1 MSNQRVVNT
10 VCAHNCG
17 GRSPLACTVRDDR
30 LVRVE
35 PAAHPDPRYQGLC
48 VRCLTL
54 PQWVYAEDRIASPMR
69 RTGPRGSGEFER
81 VSWDEALDE
90 IAERFTGLVDAHGAQ
105 SIAFSRTSGSS
116 QLANYSRL
124 AALIGGGG
132 SANFFGGVDMAVHMG
147 LNNVLGFK
155 GMFGQA
161 ANEWTDRTR
170 AKVYLVW
177 GNNPA
182 ETSMT
187 SMRFLL
193 DARDAGARV
202 VVIDPRYSATAMHA
216 SWWVAPRPG
225 TDLALALGLL
235 HVLIHEHLIDV
246 GFTEKHTIAPLLV
259 RDDTGRLLRESDLS
273 AHGSSSEYLV
283 MDASGTTTSPDAVR
297 KPRLEGRFQVGS
309 HQVSTAFTLLKGLVD
324 KFPPDRVQAITGIAE
339 DDVVELARLYAAGPS
354 TIGFGYGVDRY
365 LHAELLTRA
374 GATMATLTGNIGR
387 PGAGVGVQSHGIG
400 TREVAL
406 GPGPQL
412 PDWASTESIP
422 NIEVGT
428 RKLPVRALFCQG
440 DWLNQRMADMQ
451 RARDYLTGLDFVVTV
466 DHFWQTT
473 ADWSD
478 IVLPASTFLEGTEPV
493 RDVAVA
499 GNSVMLRQTVIPP
512 VGDSRP
518 DSDIEKALAQR
529 LGLGGYFEDSIQD
542 IVRTLID
549 GAQDPAMSGIT
560 LDGLL
565 ATGGAAPLKVPQTPN
580 VQYADLRFP
589 TRTGRAE
596 FYVEELAPLGEALP
610 VYREDHEALPGHRTA
625 QQYPLVLM
633 QAHARQRAHSTFF
646 NTRWTLEVWPE
657 PLLEMNP
664 EDAAARGLEDG
675 DLAEAFNSRGHVVA
689 KVAVSADYPPGTANL
704 AEGWKQQQ
712 YVAGNVQAVTNGNIN
727 AAQTQLWGHANIPFY
742 DTRVEV
748 RPWQEGTQ

>member
-1 MSNQRVVNT
+1 
-10 VCAHNCG
+10 
-17 GRSPLACTVRDDR
+17 
-30 LVRVE
+30 
-35 PAAHPDPRYQGLC
+35 
-48 VRCLTL
+48 
-54 PQWVYAEDRIASPMR
+54 
-69 RTGPRGSGEFER
+69 
-81 VSWDEALDE
+81 
-90 IAERFTGLVDAHGAQ
+90 
-105 SIAFSRTSGSS
+105 
-116 QLANYSRL
+116 
-124 AALIGGGG
+124 
-132 SANFFGGVDMAVHMG
+132 
-147 LNNVLGFK
+147 
-155 GMFGQA
+155 
-161 ANEWTDRTR
+161 
-170 AKVYLVW
+170 
-177 GNNPA
+177 
-182 ETSMT
+182 
-187 SMRFLL
+187 
-193 DARDAGARV
+193 
-202 VVIDPRYSATAMHA
+202 
-216 SWWVAPRPG
+216 
-225 TDLALALGLL
+225 
-235 HVLIHEHLIDV
+235 
-246 GFTEKHTIAPLLV
+246 
-259 RDDTGRLLRESDLS
+259 
-273 AHGSSSEYLV
+273 
-283 MDASGTTTSPDAVR
+283 
-297 KPRLEGRFQVGS
+297 
-309 HQVSTAFTLLKGLVD
+309 
-324 KFPPDRVQAITGIAE
+324 
-339 DDVVELARLYAAGPS
+339 
-354 TIGFGYGVDRY
+354 
-365 LHAELLTRA
+365 
-374 GATMATLTGNIGR
+374 
-387 PGAGVGVQSHGIG
+387 
-400 TREVAL
+400 
-406 GPGPQL
+406 
-412 PDWASTESIP
+412 
-422 NIEVGT
+422 
-428 RKLPVRALFCQG
+428 VRALFCQG